1 MHMIDYILILLIAAA
16 VVLAVRTAVQRKK
29 AGKTCCGDCT
39 ACEGMRHAA
48 DKKTALTAGI
58 R

>member
-29 AGKTCCGDCT
+29 AGKTCCGDCA
-39 ACEGMRHAA
+39 ACGGCGGDASCR
-48 DKKTALTAGI
+48 
-58 R
+58 RSS